1 MLAENQHLGRG
12 PVFRNR
18 VWSETVIRTASEHV
32 KMVPMTS
39 PRDWRS
45 RLASAIRTDPASRPM
60 TEAMLTIDEIYA
72 RKVID
77 LSMRIGEALIA
88 VGASANEVALS
99 TTRVAG
105 ALGVRP
111 VHVDITYN
119 SIGVSY
125 HRDETELPFTLLR
138 VVRAPVPDHSKL
150 QQLQALVADIQ
161 SGLDLDEARTRFHV
175 IRRMPF
181 RYRPAIIVM
190 AQGMLVVGV
199 CLLFGASWVV
209 TLVAFLAATS
219 AAMAQRGM
227 SRLHMPFFFSQAVG
241 ALVVTAFAA
250 VTIWLGN
257 LGVMFFVDARP
268 AIIVA
273 AGIVLMLA
281 GMSVVAA
288 AQDAIDGFALTAGG
302 RILDLALLTLGVVIG
317 IIGGVELARAL
328 GFGFAL
334 TNDPPG
340 FGPLPMQAIGVV
352 VIAVAVAVWNGAR
365 TRTILVSVVI
375 ASIAWFGYS
384 LAVAAGAGIPLASG
398 VGALVAS
405 FVGTL
410 IAHRLHVPSI
420 AVTTAAIVPMVPGS
434 AVFRG
439 LLGVMEAQGDPQ
451 LLMVGVAELIVAG
464 AIGIALASGASLGL
478 FLGAPLRDTL
488 ESVVRRRGRIR

>member
-1 MLAENQHLGRG
+1 
-12 PVFRNR
+12 
-18 VWSETVIRTASEHV
+18 
-32 KMVPMTS
+32 MVPMTA
-39 PRDWRS
+39 PKDWRA
-45 RLASAIRTDPASRPM
+45 RLSKVIRTDPASRPH
-60 TEAMLTIDEIYA
+60 TEMLLTIDEVYA

-77 LSMRIGEALIA
+77 LAMRIGEALIA
-88 VGASANEVALS
+88 VGASANEVTLS
-99 TTRVAG
+99 TIRVAG
-105 ALGVRP
+105 ALGVKP

-125 HRDETELPFTLLR
+125 HREDSELPFTLIR

-150 QQLQALVADIQ
+150 QQLQALVAEIQ
-161 SGLDLDEARTRFHV
+161 AGLDLEEARIRFHA

-181 RYRPAIIVM
+181 RYRPAIIVL
-190 AQGMLVVGV
+190 AQGALAVGV
-199 CLLFGASWVV
+199 CLLFGAVWIV
-209 TLVAFLAATS
+209 TLIAFMAACG

-227 SRLHMPFFFSQAVG
+227 ARLHMPFFFSQAVG

-250 VTIWLGN
+250 ATTWFSM
-257 LGVMFFVDARP
+257 LGVPFFEDARP
-268 AIIVA
+268 SIIVA
-273 AGIVLMLA
+273 SGIVLMLA

-328 GFGFAL
+328 GIGFLL
-334 TNDPPG
+334 TNDPPP
-340 FGPLPMQAIGVV
+340 FGPLGLQAAGVV
-352 VIAVAVAVWNGAR
+352 VIAVAVAVWNGAT
-365 TRTILVSVVI
+365 TRTILVSIVLATIAWGGYSVAMLLGAGVPLSSGAGALI
-375 ASIAWFGYS
+375 ASI
-384 LAVAAGAGIPLASG
+384 
-398 VGALVAS
+398 
-405 FVGTL
+405 VGTL

-420 AVTTAAIVPMVPGS
+420 AVTTAAIVPLVPGS

-439 LLGVMEAQGDPQ
+439 ILGVMEAGGDPQ
-451 LLMVGVAELIVAG
+451 LLMVGFAELIVAG

>member
-1 MLAENQHLGRG
+1 
-12 PVFRNR
+12 
-18 VWSETVIRTASEHV
+18 
-32 KMVPMTS
+32 MVPMTE
-39 PRDWRS
+39 RNNWRA
-45 RLASAIRTDPASRPM
+45 RLVNVIRTDPASRPQ
-60 TEAMLTIDEIYA
+60 TELLLTLDEVYA

-77 LSMRIGEALIA
+77 LAMRLGEALIA

-99 TTRVAG
+99 VTRVTG

-125 HRDETELPFTLLR
+125 HRDDTELPFTLIR
-138 VVRAPVPDHSKL
+138 VVRAPVPDHAKL
-150 QQLQALVADIQ
+150 QELQALVADIQ
-161 SGLDLDEARTRFHV
+161 RGLDLDEARTRFHV

-181 RYRPAIIVM
+181 RYRPTIIVI
-190 AQGMLVVGV
+190 AQGLLTVGV
-199 CLLFGASWVV
+199 ALLFGASWIVG
-209 TLVAFLAATS
+209 LVAFMAACS
-219 AAMAQRGM
+219 AAMLQRGLARM
-227 SRLHMPFFFSQAVG
+227 HVPFFFSQAAG
-241 ALVVTAFAA
+241 ALLVTGFAA
-250 VTIWLGN
+250 AARWLGL
-257 LGVMFFVDARP
+257 LGVPFFVDAQP

-302 RILDLALLTLGVVIG
+302 RMLDLALLTLGVVIG
-317 IIGGVELARAL
+317 IIGGVGLAQAL
-328 GFGFAL
+328 GVGFELSSRPIAL
-334 TNDPPG
+334 G
-340 FGPLPMQAIGVV
+340 SVWEQFAGVV
-352 VIAVAVAVWNGAR
+352 VIAVTVAVWNGAR
-365 TRTILVSVVI
+365 MRTILVSAII
-375 ASIAWFGYS
+375 ASIAWGGYS
-384 LAVAAGAGIPLASG
+384 LAMLAGSGVPLASG
-398 VGALVAS
+398 FGALAAS
-405 FVGTL
+405 IVGTL

-439 LLGVMEAQGDPQ
+439 ILSVVEAQGDPQ
-451 LLMVGVAELIVAG
+451 LLIIGVAELIGAG